1 MKLNQTLTALV
12 GAGLLGL
19 MSAPVMAHSTAGALG
34 TVVNAN
40 PPLVLAQ
47 ETSGELNHE
56 QQRYNEQMREDRHQ
70 HHNQQAA
77 TYHSKHHR
85 WHHYS
90 HRHHKQPIH
99 SEAGDNMNSPDNMN
113 GHDAH

>member
-1 MKLNQTLTALV
+1 MKMKLNQTLTALV

-19 MSAPVMAHSTAGALG
+19 MSAPVMAHSTAGDLG
-34 TVVNAN
+34 TAANAN
-40 PPLVLAQ
+40 PPIVLAQ
-47 ETSGELNHE
+47 ETSGEPNHE
-56 QQRYNEQMREDRHQ
+56 QQRYNEQVHEDQ

-90 HRHHKQPIH
+90 HRHHKQPVH
-99 SEAGDNMNSPDNMN
+99 SEAGDDMN
-113 GHDAH
+113 GHDVH

>member
-19 MSAPVMAHSTAGALG
+19 MSAPAMARGMSGDLG
-34 TVVNAN
+34 TVNAN

-47 ETSGELNHE
+47 ETPAQENHE
-56 QQRYNEQMREDRHQ
+56 QQRYEEQMREDQ
-70 HHNQQAA
+70 HHNQQTAMR
-77 TYHSKHHR
+77 HSKHHH

-90 HRHHKQPIH
+90 HKHHTQPIH
-99 SEAGDNMNSPDNMN
+99 SEAGDNLSGQDSIN